1 MRPRPLDRT
10 QKRPASVAKICEL
23 ELVIRI
29 PILLPCPNLVAFS
42 AMSFPTNKQNKQTN
56 NTPNVH
62 LVTLIFFFCFLGD
75 QMQIGNEAEATR

>member
-1 MRPRPLDRT
+1 MRLRPLDST
-10 QKRPASVAKICEL
+10 QKRTASVTEQNKQ
-23 ELVIRI
+23 
-29 PILLPCPNLVAFS
+29 
-42 AMSFPTNKQNKQTN
+42 TNKQLKQTN